1 MISKLIGNEG
11 SNIVLKIYFPH
22 QLIYS
27 QKYIP
32 LIKDST
38 LKQKTFKQLV
48 PSSKL
53 CKKVDLHHG
62 LQAPREGRKFTPTP
76 NF

>member
-11 SNIVLKIYFPH
+11 SNIVLKIYFPR

-38 LKQKTFKQLV
+38 LKQKTVKQLV

-53 CKKVDLHHG
+53 CRYSESPIRIIPIGKIL
-62 LQAPREGRKFTPTP
+62 
-76 NF
+76 